1 MMELNY
7 GFIIVINTFMRKF
20 ISYLLFPIS
29 ILYGLAIHIRNKLYD
44 LELIKSQKQN
54 VITIGIGNIKV
65 GGTGKTPHVE
75 FLIELLSKHYKVGVL
90 SRGYKRKTKGFILL
104 NENDNPLKV
113 GDEALQIKNKYP
125 MIPVAVCEDRNKGI
139 KEIKKCIQDIEL
151 IILDDVFQ
159 HRKLKL
165 DFSFLL
171 TEYSNPF
178 FNDSILPFGN
188 LREPKKGYK
197 RADYIIVT
205 KTPKNISIGER
216 TFFESK
222 LKPKKYQKLFYS
234 NIKYNKAFHLFNN
247 EIILD
252 CIENRDIILV
262 TGIADN
268 TQLINYIEG
277 VNSNIIEK
285 IEKADHYNFM
295 NKDIGLITQK
305 YNSHIEKNPI
315 IITTEKDAVKLRE
328 FTELKDNNIPIFVLP
343 ITVNLIYSNLKTQSF
358 EQTLLDDVRKNK
370 SYG

>member
-1 MMELNY
+1 
-7 GFIIVINTFMRKF
+7 MRKF

-29 ILYGLAIHIRNKLYD
+29 ILYGIIIHIRNKLYD
-44 LELIKSQKQN
+44 LEILKSQNHN

-75 FLIELLSKHYKVGVL
+75 FLIELLSQHYKIGVL

-125 MIPVAVCEDRNKGI
+125 NIPVAVCEDRNKGI

-178 FNDSILPFGN
+178 FNDTILPFGN
-188 LREPKKGYK
+188 LRESKKGYK

-205 KTPKNISIGER
+205 KTSKNLSMGER

-234 NIKYNKAFHLFNN
+234 NIKYNNAFHLFDKDNK
-247 EIILD
+247 LVS
-252 CIENRDIILV
+252 IENRNIILL

-268 TQLINYIEG
+268 TQIKKYLEE
-277 VNSNIIEK
+277 VNSKIIEEIK
-285 IEKADHYNFM
+285 KADHYNFM
-295 NKDIGLITQK
+295 NKDIDLIINI
-305 YNSHIEKNPI
+305 YNSHIDKNPI
-315 IITTEKDAVKLRE
+315 IITTEKDGVKLRE
-328 FTELKDNNIPIFVLP
+328 FTDFKEKNIPIFVLP

-358 EQTLLDDVRKNK
+358 EQILLDDVRKNK

>member
-1 MMELNY
+1 
-7 GFIIVINTFMRKF
+7 MRKF

-29 ILYGLAIHIRNKLYD
+29 ILYGIIIHIRNKLYD
-44 LELIKSQKQN
+44 LEILKSQNHN
-54 VITIGIGNIKV
+54 VITVGIGNIKV

-125 MIPVAVCEDRNKGI
+125 DIPVAVCEDRNKGI

-178 FNDSILPFGN
+178 FKDTILPFGN
-188 LREPKKGYK
+188 LRESKKGYK

-205 KTPKNISIGER
+205 KTPKNLSMGER
-216 TFFESK
+216 TYFESK

-234 NIKYNKAFHLFNN
+234 NIEYNNAFHLFDKDNM
-247 EIILD
+247 LGS
-252 CIENRDIILV
+252 IENRNIILL

-268 TQLINYIEG
+268 TQIKTYLED
-277 VNSNIIEK
+277 VNSKIIEE

-295 NKDIGLITQK
+295 NKDIDLIINI
-305 YNSHIEKNPI
+305 YNSHIDKSPI

-328 FTELKDNNIPIFVLP
+328 FTEFKEKNIPIFVLP

-358 EQTLLDDVRKNK
+358 EQILLDDVRKNK

>member
-1 MMELNY
+1 
-7 GFIIVINTFMRKF
+7 MRKF

-29 ILYGLAIHIRNKLYD
+29 ILYGIIIHIRNKLYD
-44 LELIKSQKQN
+44 LDILKSQNHN

-75 FLIELLSKHYKVGVL
+75 FLIELLSKHYKIGVL

-125 MIPVAVCEDRNKGI
+125 NIPVAVCEDRNKGI

-171 TEYSNPF
+171 TEYCNPF
-178 FNDSILPFGN
+178 FNDTILPFGN
-188 LREPKKGYK
+188 LRESKKGYK

-205 KTPKNISIGER
+205 KTSKNLSMGER

-222 LKPKKYQKLFYS
+222 LKQKKYQKLFYS
-234 NIKYNKAFHLFNN
+234 NIEYNNAFHLFDKENK
-247 EIILD
+247 LD
-252 CIENRDIILV
+252 CIENRNIILL

-268 TQLINYIEG
+268 TQIKNYLEE
-277 VNSNIIEK
+277 VNSKIIEE

-295 NKDIGLITQK
+295 NKDIDLIINI
-305 YNSHIEKNPI
+305 YNSHIDKNPI

-328 FTELKDNNIPIFVLP
+328 FTEFNEKNIPIFVLP

-358 EQTLLDDVRKNK
+358 EQILLDDVRKNK